1 MNFIALQL
9 DGGDTEKEEKMARG
23 AGEGRL
29 FEGGDYFKYF
39 RQREAINRGTAI
51 IRVNTLMT
59 LMKTKACENNDHL
72 RVISWSFI
80 KAWLIF
86 QVIDQAWDA
95 LFHHQI
101 KHREESWKYDAQQS
115 IFDEF
120 RGVWSRDE
128 TLCLMLD
135 LLLLKRND
143 FRWRN

>member
-9 DGGDTEKEEKMARG
+9 DGGGGDTEKEEKMARG
-23 AGEGRL
+23 AGEGWL

-59 LMKTKACENNDHL
+59 LMKTKSCENNDHL
-72 RVISWSFI
+72 RVIRWSFI

-120 RGVWSRDE
+120 RGVWSGDE
-128 TLCLMLD
+128 TLCRMLD
-135 LLLLKRND
+135 ITSQTKW
-143 FRWRN
+143 F

>member
-72 RVISWSFI
+72 RVIRWSFI